1 MQALTLEKHYCRLLH
16 EFLTERKGIFV
27 SVSEMAEH
35 LQISVSDTL
44 DALVI
49 LKRKNQA
56 SQGINGWAVQ

>member
-1 MQALTLEKHYCRLLH
+1 MLAATLEKHYCRLLH
-16 EFLTERKGIFV
+16 ELLTETKGSFV

-44 DALVI
+44 DALII

-56 SQGINGWAVQ
+56 SQGINGWNVQ